1 MNLTKQLQNKTK
13 EELLELM
20 HADVAALAVEGAAS
34 LKKFKNAGCILFI
47 NMGIKIDK
55 ILSRDM
61 ISDIDGEVTK
71 LALFWGF
78 DNPQRLYDW
87 RTTALAFCP
96 VINDKESGAARYDT
110 TRIKQLMADG
120 GFEFEHFK
128 HLARVGNSKKRNA
141 LIKQTVKN
149 GWSANDLSREIAGSG
164 VQPKHVRGGGRPP
177 QIPTTAAQFI
187 SKSYRDAQKLSNFFE
202 AAQPSVSE
210 LFSKIPTDKAD
221 EGFIERIAD
230 ARQQCQAAAAAA
242 MAMDEELSLAQEH
255 VEQVIANT
263 VEAGEKE

>member
-1 MNLTKQLQNKTK
+1 MSLTKQLLNKTN
-13 EELLELM
+13 EELLALM
-20 HADVAALAVEGAAS
+20 HADVAALALEGAAS

-71 LALFWGF
+71 LALYWGF

-96 VINDKESGAARYDT
+96 LVEGSDGKRYDT
-110 TRIKQLMADG
+110 SQVKALMADG

-128 HLARVGNSKKRNA
+128 HLARIGNAKKRKS
-141 LIKQTVKN
+141 LIKQTLKH

-164 VQPKHVRGGGRPP
+164 VQPSNVRGGGRPP

-202 AAQPSVSE
+202 AAYPTVSE
-210 LFSKIPTDKAD
+210 LFSKLPTDKAD
-221 EGFIERIAD
+221 ESFVERIVD
-230 ARQQCQAAAAAA
+230 ARAQCDAAAAAA
-242 MAMDEELSLAQEH
+242 QSMEAELSLAQEH
-255 VEQVIANT
+255 VEQVIANSL
-263 VEAGEKE
+263 ESGDKE

>member
-1 MNLTKQLQNKTK
+1 MNLTKQLQTKTSD
-13 EELLELM
+13 ELLELM
-20 HADVAALAVEGAAS
+20 HADVAALALEGAES

-71 LALFWGF
+71 LAFYWGF

-96 VINDKESGAARYDT
+96 LVEDDKGKRYDT
-110 TRIKQLMADG
+110 SQVKVLLAEG

-128 HLARVGNSKKRNA
+128 HLARVGNAKKRKA
-141 LIKQTVKN
+141 LIKQTLKHS
-149 GWSANDLSREIAGSG
+149 WSANDLSREIAGSG
-164 VQPKHVRGGGRPP
+164 VQPSHVRGGGRPP
-177 QIPTTAAQFI
+177 QVPTTAAQFI

-202 AAQPSVSE
+202 AAKPAVSD

-221 EGFIERIAD
+221 ESFIERIAD
-230 ARQQCQAAAAAA
+230 ARAQCQAAAESA
-242 MAMDEELSLAQEH
+242 MAMDAELSMAQEH
-255 VEQVIANT
+255 VEQVLANS
-263 VEAGEKE
+263 VESGTKE